1 MVSYWFGAEWQL
13 EHPEQVSVLLIVQSR
28 KKAFVE
34 PLSRL
39 QLYTTSGLRTYV
51 RHAPANGGG
60 ELGAFVP
67 QLKIYSL
74 TQGRTVGASSEG
86 PVGPRAGTASR
97 FAY

>member
-28 KKAFVE
+28 KAFVE

-67 QLKIYSL
+67 QLQIYSL
-74 TQGRTVGASSEG
+74 TQG